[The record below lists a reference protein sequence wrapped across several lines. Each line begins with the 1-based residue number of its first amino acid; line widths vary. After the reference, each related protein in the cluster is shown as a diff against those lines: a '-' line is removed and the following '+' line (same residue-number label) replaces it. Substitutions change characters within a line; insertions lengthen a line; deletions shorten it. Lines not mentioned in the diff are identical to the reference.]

1 MLTLEKIDQVVE
13 RTGVTYEEA
22 RNALNQCDGDV
33 IDAIIY
39 LENSQT
45 GFAEKFSSNINE
57 TKNAVMDTLKD
68 LLKKG
73 NITRVVVRNEEKV
86 VLNIPIYAGVIG
98 VMWQPYI
105 ALIAATIATLSKYN
119 IIIQTN
125 DEKEYNLNE
134 MTEEGIKNLK
144 EKVDSGEI
152 SRKFHEIKR
161 DLSKEARE
169 AKKHAE
175 EVIVD
180 IEEKADEV
188 ETEVKEAKD
197 HVVAEVEEKAEEVKD
212 KVEETVEEVKDK
224 MEE

>member
-45 GFAEKFSSNINE
+45 GFAEKVSSNINE
-57 TKNAVMDTLKD
+57 TKNVVMDTLKD
-68 LLKKG
+68 LLRKG
-73 NITRVVVRNEEKV
+73 NITRIVVRNEEKV
-86 VLNIPIYAGVIG
+86 VLNIPVYAGVIG

-119 IIIQTN
+119 IIIQTD

-152 SRKFHEIKR
+152 TRKFHEIKR
-161 DLSKEARE
+161 DLSGEANE
-169 AKKHAE
+169 VKKHAE

-180 IEEKADEV
+180 IEEKVEDVEAEV
-188 ETEVKEAKD
+188 QEAKD
-197 HVVAEVEEKAEEVKD
+197 HVVESIEEAEEV
-212 KVEETVEEVKDK
+212 VEEVKGEAEK
-224 MEE
+224 KQKKL